1 MVKYGLPRYF
11 GMINI
16 TDKHTEIGRFV
27 NIKEHLSMLK
37 GINIVQVDSEEINK
51 ANDRTSN
58 DISSWVEKDIKPFD
72 RNAINVNTVGRSIAT
87 CDNTNGRVST
97 ERKGSDE

>member
-1 MVKYGLPRYF
+1 MNVQYIYNIIFLEVVKYSLSRYF
-11 GMINI
+11 GMINV

-27 NIKEHLSMLK
+27 NIKEYLSMLK

-58 DISSWVEKDIKPFD
+58 DI
-72 RNAINVNTVGRSIAT
+72 
-87 CDNTNGRVST
+87 
-97 ERKGSDE
+97 GS